1 MNLHKSNKQ
10 EVTYHLKESKISV
23 SHMVKVYLTVDP
35 RVVLRKA
42 VSFIFN
48 NLEIS
53 NISVL
58 IPHTY
63 TDDKIKY
70 FIC

>member
-58 IPHTY
+58 IPILTQM
-63 TDDKIKY
+63 IR
-70 FIC
+70 